1 MPGPERTEYL
11 HLKETYKE
19 KLTKNLDWPSFFEI
33 SVSLRDRVHCLDKLL
48 DHQNE
53 YSVET
58 RLEARQTK
66 MYVCTLE
73 ELYSSS
79 ISCSLYTSV
88 GESELG

>member
-1 MPGPERTEYL
+1 MYIRRTCLNAIERVT
-11 HLKETYKE
+11 
-19 KLTKNLDWPSFFEI
+19 NCR
-33 SVSLRDRVHCLDKLL
+33 SLKLL

>member
-1 MPGPERTEYL
+1 M
-11 HLKETYKE
+11 
-19 KLTKNLDWPSFFEI
+19 N
-33 SVSLRDRVHCLDKLL
+33 KLL